1 MNETTNIPAI
11 LRGKPQ
17 GTKLHDLVR
26 GIDVFL
32 NNVVD
37 GCDKVCCTFDK
48 SGLQKLHY
56 SSKGTLLGFEDG
68 MVILVPSKLMRDWS
82 KFAWKKGDIL
92 VSKHGTTEVVFDCFD
107 NDTYETFKGKHALK
121 TIEGEA
127 EYKGESDD
135 GYDFYTENYYL
146 ESEDAALNYIHIIEK
161 ILGGKLNLK
170 TLEIE
175 KQTEFKDGDIVVT
188 DAVPSM
194 CYSKCIFILKG
205 DLNTG
210 ESRANSYVFF
220 NINNNHISYDVFD
233 TIERDR
239 NIHLATDSEKQQ
251 LFDALEK
258 EGKAWDA
265 EKKQV
270 VRLQVSGKLYYF
282 EMENELAYIAK
293 LKKAKGGKYTFESN
307 VSWCPRNST
316 NGYDYEEGS
325 FIVSDKDCYGF
336 REANADECKIFEK
349 FLVEQAMKSFKF
361 KALDYVLAKNITCY
375 ESNAWNLFQYAYRNK
390 DGVHI
395 MVGGAAFL
403 QCIPYIGN
411 EDLLGTTKLYS
422 TKK

>member
-56 SSKGTLLGFEDG
+56 SSNGTLVGFEDG

-146 ESEDAALNYIHIIEK
+146 ETEDAALNYIHIIEK

-220 NINNNHISYDVFD
+220 NINNNHISYDVTD

-349 FLVEQAMKSFKF
+349 FLVEHAMKSFKF

>member
-56 SSKGTLLGFEDG
+56 SSNGTLAGFEDG

-210 ESRANSYVFF
+210 ESHANSYVFF
-220 NINNNHISYDVFD
+220 NINNNHISYDVLD

-349 FLVEQAMKSFKF
+349 FLVEHAMKSFKF